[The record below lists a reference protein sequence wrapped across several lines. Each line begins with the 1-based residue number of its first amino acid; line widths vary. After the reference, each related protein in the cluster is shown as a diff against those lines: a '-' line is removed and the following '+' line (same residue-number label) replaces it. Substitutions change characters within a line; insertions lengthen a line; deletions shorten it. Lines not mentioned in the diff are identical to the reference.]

1 MKKSKLKKKKCSKW
15 SHKVYNILFPTM
27 FICGFFFL
35 NHCVGATLS
44 LTSMK
49 SYDKWLLP
57 CLCHPQPN
65 QLGWKCDDSFLN
77 SPRLPRIASLRGWGL
92 KAGKRRRTV
101 AELYRLRGWETED
114 CTLAHSEIL
123 SPGHCC
129 IITSAQ
135 LPMFSSFV
143 WELVSLPFILRS
155 WE

>member
-1 MKKSKLKKKKCSKW
+1 MDFS
-15 SHKVYNILFPTM
+15 
-27 FICGFFFL
+27 FL
-35 NHCVGATLS
+35 SHCVGATLS

-77 SPRLPRIASLRGWGL
+77 SPRLPRIANLRGWGL

-123 SPGHCC
+123 FTRTLLHNYLCSAPNVFFLCLGTGLPPLYSPKLR
-129 IITSAQ
+129 IIKKPLARALSAMIWHK
-135 LPMFSSFV
+135 LNPSVAEKS
-143 WELVSLPFILRS
+143 
-155 WE
+155 